1 MYWKN
6 FCFYSLIYYRKK
18 SLIENFGLVDF
29 IIDFFFMNY
38 CFLVYL
44 LIERGWCGGGIGV
57 VYLFFFLLFYY
68 GGFFFLNYYYVRLLL
83 YYWLVVIIFRLWLI
97 IFRLWLIIFFG
108 WRVVVF
114 WRRGRV
120 LLVVRGWVGWLKN
133 KIKIWFDW
141 SIFLLY

>member
-1 MYWKN
+1 MKLKYLGCVLEKFLFLQFDLLQKKKFN
-6 FCFYSLIYYRKK
+6 RKFWIGR
-18 SLIENFGLVDF
+18 LY
-29 IIDFFFMNY
+29 IIDFFFMSY

-44 LIERGWCGGGIGV
+44 LIERGWGGGGIGV

-133 KIKIWFDW
+133 KIMI
-141 SIFLLY
+141 